1 MSRVTVRRTA
11 ISFVILALSATA
23 CTSSAAP
30 ETAPTVPPTTAVLA
44 TSGPL
49 ATPATTLPSV
59 SSPVLPPS
67 GSATLAPVTPAP
79 VTPAP
84 VTPVP
89 VTPAPPS
96 ASPAPPTV
104 PPTPTGPTPA
114 PTVVVPTF
122 SFTPDTNL
130 ESLFPK
136 QIDGNKVKVRSFHAT
151 DVRGILAT
159 TPAQKKAFQDML
171 DSVGATID
179 DVTVAVG
186 AVNLGGSGYHIT
198 AVRVMGADPNK
209 LAQAFVTFG
218 LALKDNP
225 GDWVATYATVGG
237 KVVGT
242 LTDSKDST
250 ASVDYGYP
258 YGEVI
263 FTTSTADPQIA
274 AKLIGALP

>member
-1 MSRVTVRRTA
+1 MSRVTVCRTA
-11 ISFVILALSATA
+11 IAFVILALAGTA
-23 CTSSAAP
+23 CSSSAGP
-30 ETAPTVPPTTAVLA
+30 EAAPTVPPATAV
-44 TSGPL
+44 P
-49 ATPATTLPSV
+49 ATPGPVATAAVTSPSV
-59 SSPVLPPS
+59 STLVLPSSPT
-67 GSATLAPVTPAP
+67 ATPAP
-79 VTPAP
+79 VTPVP

-96 ASPAPPTV
+96 ASPVPATV

-151 DVRGILAT
+151 DVLGIFAT
-159 TPAQKKAFQDML
+159 TPAQKKAFQDL
-171 DSVGATID
+171 LNSLGATIS
-179 DVTVAVG
+179 DVTVAIG
-186 AVNLGGSGYHIT
+186 TVNLGGSAHHIT
-198 AVRVMGADPNK
+198 AVRVIGADPNQF
-209 LAQAFVTFG
+209 AQAFVTFG
-218 LALKDNP
+218 IAVKDNP
-225 GDWVATYATVGG
+225 GDWVAAFATVGG
-237 KVVGT
+237 KAVGT
-242 LTDSKDST
+242 LTDSTDSS

-263 FTTSTADPQIA
+263 FTTATADPQIA